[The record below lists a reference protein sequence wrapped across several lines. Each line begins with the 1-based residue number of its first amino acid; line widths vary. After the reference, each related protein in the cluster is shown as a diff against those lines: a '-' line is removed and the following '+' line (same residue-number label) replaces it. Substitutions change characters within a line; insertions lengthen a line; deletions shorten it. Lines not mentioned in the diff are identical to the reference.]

1 MKRIT
6 HTPSHAPSR
15 TVRDAVE
22 QSMWAIANPTPRS
35 VMRTLRHLAGRLD
48 AKEDP
53 LAYAA

>member
-35 VMRTLRHLAGRLD
+35 VMRTLRHLADRLD
-48 AKEDP
+48 AKEDT